1 VDVFARGRLADG
13 YEFFSANISEAI
25 VVHHVLGF
33 RRRNPMLANVFHVPV
48 VPPEFHALN
57 YRRKSTEGEKK
68 FIEKVAQPP
77 KMSQL
82 FLAGDPRPEMASKRG
97 RIANPLFVGKA
108 EVGFEPTNNGF
119 AIRPLSPL
127 GYLAVISS
135 GLPHVGE
142 FTWNANLC

>member
-82 FLAGDPRPEMASKRG
+82 FICTRTDCKSVIRRKGQG
-97 RIANPLFVGKA
+97 RIR
-108 EVGFEPTNNGF
+108 T
-119 AIRPLSPL
+119 
-127 GYLAVISS
+127 
-135 GLPHVGE
+135 GE
-142 FTWNANLC
+142 